1 MYCAQSNMT
10 DPNGLLKASGLLCQQ
25 LPVIIGL
32 WGTFESGFSIH
43 EGVRMI
49 RYAKSRQTLVYL
61 EAYLKGLKQCL
72 CAGFTWPSFSSG
84 RATAVASVGSFQ
96 KLQPMPANSKTDPVL
111 AKGKAI

>member
-10 DPNGLLKASGLLCQQ
+10 DPNGSLKASGLFCQQ

-49 RYAKSRQTLVYL
+49 RYAKSR
-61 EAYLKGLKQCL
+61 
-72 CAGFTWPSFSSG
+72 
-84 RATAVASVGSFQ
+84 
-96 KLQPMPANSKTDPVL
+96 
-111 AKGKAI
+111 